1 MSEPRKP
8 RKPRPS
14 LAARRAG
21 YVAAIAFYL
30 VGYWAVGRLVD
41 WPGFSFLTSDFSSV
55 VPALR
60 VGIVAGLAVNIAYV
74 IRDPRWLRALGE
86 VVTSA
91 ISVVVSAIVL
101 REFPFDF
108 SSSGWET
115 TARVVLIFAIIGAAV
130 SIVVNLVVL
139 VLALL
144 GGEDEAS
151 PVTA

>member
-21 YVAAIAFYL
+21 YVAAIVFNL
-30 VGYWAVGRLVD
+30 VGYWAVARLVD

-60 VGIVAGLAVNIAYV
+60 VGIVAGLVVNTAYL

-91 ISVVVSAIVL
+91 VSVVVAAIVL
-101 REFPFDF
+101 RAFPFDF
-108 SSSGWET
+108 SSPGWET
-115 TARVVLIFAIIGAAV
+115 TARVVLIFAIIGSAV
-130 SIVVNLVVL
+130 SMVVNFVAFFV
-139 VLALL
+139 ALFR
-144 GGEDEAS
+144 GEDRA
-151 PVTA
+151 VADAA